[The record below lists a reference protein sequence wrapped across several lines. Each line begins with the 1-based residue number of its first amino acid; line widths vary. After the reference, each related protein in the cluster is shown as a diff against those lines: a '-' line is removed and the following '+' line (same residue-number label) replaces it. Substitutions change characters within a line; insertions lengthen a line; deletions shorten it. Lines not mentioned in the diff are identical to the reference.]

1 MIDLEESTD
10 KETIHLLIH
19 LLMQFMSRP
28 DLAFPT
34 DEKHRARLMSIVL
47 KHLYLLMGFNQIEKS
62 FQFSSARIRCSSV
75 FNAFMASLP
84 QFLDQNHAM
93 GSMDTLLNFIVHLL
107 IYAPYASTTIPTTFE
122 IVKNGNDSLWHL
134 EVQVRRSWIMAVLVI
149 FYKYNLKMVPET
161 NLACLVRIVMNSL
174 ESQYHTCRRIP
185 TTIYQQDLPKK
196 PDVGQSDDEHL
207 SSSKLQMQLKKLSD
221 VSIECD
227 ETESELVAIPE
238 SDLSDSTL
246 HGSIDGG
253 MSDDVNLLKKVDS
266 KKKHREP
273 VETKKHRPPP
283 IDTSAKTLSEGVRMM
298 FASAVL
304 SPPVNVQKAVIVTQS
319 QYSRSKDSTSTAVA
333 SATNNQLKTVSAIA
347 HSESKPSAQI
357 TPMYISGPRSP
368 SPTPRVLGR
377 QQRIID
383 TNGEELKKSQVRALD
398 PNNFYGSPESPL
410 SRMDVLSPPDD
421 TDISTDGTETVDT
434 AMEVKRLELPAPER
448 LLPIGGPSKENLLS
462 IVDRVRDGLSIPDIS
477 HLRSNENLDGDKS
490 DLSPPNSSRGA
501 SPRRLTKQVALIE
514 SPPSGSGGKEI
525 GLKADNLGRD
535 SKRQVSHRVPSKLI
549 DERLRYAGSWAPP
562 SSQDHDDED
571 ETTSTKATSYVSIDT
586 KPVSRI
592 IQTFI
597 MTANLLILSC
607 S

>member
-19 LLMQFMSRP
+19 LLMQFMSRS

-34 DEKHRARLMSIVL
+34 DEKARARLMSIVL

-93 GSMDTLLNFIVHLL
+93 GSSETLLNFIVHLL
-107 IYAPYASTTIPTTFE
+107 IYAPFSSNTIPTTFE

-134 EVQVRRSWIMAVLVI
+134 EIQVRRSWIMAVLVI
-149 FYKYNLKMVPET
+149 FYKYNLKMIPEPL
-161 NLACLVRIVMNSL
+161 LACLVRIVMNSL
-174 ESQYHTCRRIP
+174 ESQYHTCRHIP

-196 PDVGQSDDEHL
+196 LDIGQSDDEHL
-207 SSSKLQMQLKKLSD
+207 SQSKLQTQLKKLSD

-253 MSDDVNLLKKVDS
+253 MSDDVNLLKKSDS
-266 KKKHREP
+266 KKKQHRDA
-273 VETKKHRPPP
+273 VEVKKHRPPP

-304 SPPVNVQKAVIVTQS
+304 SPPVNVQKAIVVTQA
-319 QYSRSKDSTSTAVA
+319 QYTRSKDTCSTAVA
-333 SATNNQLKTVSAIA
+333 SATNNQLKTATAIA
-347 HSESKPSAQI
+347 HAEPKPSAHI
-357 TPMYISGPRSP
+357 APSIVSGPRSP

-383 TNGEELKKSQVRALD
+383 TNGDEVKKSQIRALD
-398 PNNFYGSPESPL
+398 HSNYYGSPESPL

-421 TDISTDGTETVDT
+421 TDISTDGTETTLDT
-434 AMEVKRLELPAPER
+434 TEVEMKRLELPAPER
-448 LLPIGGPSKENLLS
+448 LLPIGGPSKENLTS
-462 IVDRVRDGLSIPDIS
+462 IIDRVRDGLSIPDIS
-477 HLRSNENLDGDKS
+477 HLRSTENLDEKS
-490 DLSPPNSSRGA
+490 DLSPPNSSRAA
-501 SPRRLTKQVALIE
+501 SPRKLTKQTCIE

-525 GLKADNLGRD
+525 VPKIECKDQ
-535 SKRQVSHRVPSKLI
+535 KRHVSHRVPTKLI

-562 SSQDHDDED
+562 SSHDHDDED

-586 KPVSRI
+586 KPVS
-592 IQTFI
+592 
-597 MTANLLILSC
+597 
-607 S
+607 